1 MFTNHL
7 LKAIATIFLLAFIS
21 LATGCTND
29 EEYIPKLAKHA
40 VRFTDNEEIEP
51 GQPEVINIDAQ
62 QQTIVLTV
70 KNSEMASLKMKY
82 DTVGEWDEK
91 KQDWQFVWHS
101 DYGNAHGEYYDIIA
115 NESDGSLEIEM
126 KIDANNTEKERR
138 LLIHVLF
145 KHSDYTPFG
154 LVEIKQGSAIPSK

>member
-1 MFTNHL
+1 MFTNYL
-7 LKAIATIFLLAFIS
+7 LKAIASIFLLAFIS

-82 DTVGEWDEK
+82 YTVGEWDEK
-91 KQDWQFVWHS
+91 NK
-101 DYGNAHGEYYDIIA
+101 I
-115 NESDGSLEIEM
+115 GSLSGT
-126 KIDANNTEKERR
+126 ATTETPMVSITTS
-138 LLIHVLF
+138 LPMNPTAVL
-145 KHSDYTPFG
+145 K
-154 LVEIKQGSAIPSK
+154 SK